1 MVCLF
6 VYRRC
11 LENEKKKFGKNKRD
25 VIKLVRVLVLT
36 NWGGFAAK
44 GANFSGNLSSSI
56 LCQTDVILHLS
67 LRTQFTEDL
76 SQM

>member
-1 MVCLF
+1 M
-6 VYRRC
+6 
-11 LENEKKKFGKNKRD
+11 EKNKRD
-25 VIKLVRVLVLT
+25 VIKLVRVLVLP

-44 GANFSGNLSSSI
+44 GANFSENLSSSI

>member
-1 MVCLF
+1 MFIEDVWRT
-6 VYRRC
+6 RRRN
-11 LENEKKKFGKNKRD
+11 LEKNKRD
-25 VIKLVRVLVLT
+25 VIKLVRVLVLP

-44 GANFSGNLSSSI
+44 GANFSENLSSSI

>member
-1 MVCLF
+1 M
-6 VYRRC
+6 
-11 LENEKKKFGKNKRD
+11 EKNKRD

-67 LRTQFTEDL
+67 LRGTQRQFSGKYLFGRRFEI
-76 SQM
+76 